1 MSICCVLELDP
12 LAAGAGA
19 GALDEEGALL
29 DPSNMAGVIRGRF
42 CWVGEELEVAL

>member
-1 MSICCVLELDP
+1 MSICCVLELAA
-12 LAAGAGA
+12 LAAAGAG
-19 GALDEEGALL
+19 GLDEEGALL